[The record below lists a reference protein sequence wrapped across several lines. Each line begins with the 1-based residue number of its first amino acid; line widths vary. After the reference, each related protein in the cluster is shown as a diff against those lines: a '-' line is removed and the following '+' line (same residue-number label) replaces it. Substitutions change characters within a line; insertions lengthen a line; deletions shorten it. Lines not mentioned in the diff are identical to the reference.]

1 MTPLRIALVVVAA
14 VLVLFIG
21 GCALFGLGTNS
32 QGDLGDLRRT
42 PTATTP

>member
-1 MTPLRIALVVVAA
+1 MTPLRIALLVVVA
-14 VLVLFIG
+14 VVVLFIG

-32 QGDLGDLRRT
+32 QGDLGDLLTT